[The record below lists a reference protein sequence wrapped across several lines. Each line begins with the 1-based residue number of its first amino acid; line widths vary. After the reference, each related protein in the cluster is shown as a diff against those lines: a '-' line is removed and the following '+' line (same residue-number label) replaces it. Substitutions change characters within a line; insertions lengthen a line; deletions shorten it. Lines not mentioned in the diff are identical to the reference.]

1 MQSGRRIVSLQIK
14 EVMLEWDKEVMLEWG
29 KVMSVQDKVTSVQ
42 DKETIPIQGVD
53 TTIRHKVGR
62 VVPVND
68 ES

>member
-1 MQSGRRIVSLQIK
+1 M
-14 EVMLEWDKEVMLEWG
+14 EWGKVMLEWG
-29 KVMSVQDKVTSVQ
+29 KVMLEWDKVMLERDKVMSVQ

-68 ES
+68 ET

>member
-14 EVMLEWDKEVMLEWG
+14 EVMLEWGKVMLEWD
-29 KVMSVQDKVTSVQ
+29 KVTSVQDKVMSVQ

-62 VVPVND
+62 VVPAND
-68 ES
+68 ET